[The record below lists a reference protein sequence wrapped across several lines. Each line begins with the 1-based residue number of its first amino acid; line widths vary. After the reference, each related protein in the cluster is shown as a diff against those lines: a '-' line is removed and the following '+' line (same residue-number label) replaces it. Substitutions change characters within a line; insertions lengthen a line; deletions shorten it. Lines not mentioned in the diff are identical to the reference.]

1 VALAPRLD
9 IDLGVNNN
17 GERPIWRSIAVQNS
31 GTRTVST
38 IGEDLTITGDVTS
51 KGEIHLDGHVQ
62 GDVNCAALV
71 LGENSSVEGNVR
83 ADEVVI
89 SGRLIGT
96 VRATRLMLQSTSH
109 VEGDLIHQSLA
120 MEQGAFFEGKSRRS
134 DNPLAASQPDAEKKA
149 RKQKDGEK
157 GAFVRDL
164 PEPD

>member
-1 VALAPRLD
+1 M
-9 IDLGVNNN
+9 
-17 GERPIWRSIAVQNS
+17 QNS

-71 LGENSSVEGNVR
+71 LGENSSVEGNVT

-89 SGRLIGT
+89 RGRLIGT

-134 DNPLAASQPDAEKKA
+134 DDPLSTSQTTVEEATRSESQPVGHNFK
-149 RKQKDGEK
+149 KQKEK
-157 GAFVRDL
+157 AEGAFVRDL

>member
-1 VALAPRLD
+1 M
-9 IDLGVNNN
+9 
-17 GERPIWRSIAVQNS
+17 QNS

>member
-1 VALAPRLD
+1 M
-9 IDLGVNNN
+9 
-17 GERPIWRSIAVQNS
+17 QNS
-31 GTRTVST
+31 STRTVST

-71 LGENSSVEGNVR
+71 LGENSSVEGNVT

-89 SGRLIGT
+89 RGRLIGT

-134 DNPLAASQPDAEKKA
+134 DDPLSKSQTTAEEATPSESQPVGHNFKKQKKKA
-149 RKQKDGEK
+149 E

>member
-9 IDLGVNNN
+9 IDLGVNNKWN
-17 GERPIWRSIAVQNS
+17 GQFGDPTVQNS

-38 IGEDLTITGDVTS
+38 VGEDLTITGDVTS

-62 GDVNCAALV
+62 GDVNCSALV

-149 RKQKDGEK
+149 RKQKDREK
-157 GAFVRDL
+157 GTFVRDL

>member
-1 VALAPRLD
+1 
-9 IDLGVNNN
+9 
-17 GERPIWRSIAVQNS
+17 VQNS

-38 IGEDLTITGDVTS
+38 IGEDLTITGDVAP

-71 LGENSSVEGNVR
+71 LGENSSVEGNVT

-89 SGRLIGT
+89 RGRLIGT

-134 DNPLAASQPDAEKKA
+134 DDPLSTSQTTVEEATRSESQPVGHNFK
-149 RKQKDGEK
+149 KQKEK
-157 GAFVRDL
+157 AEGAFVRDL

>member
-1 VALAPRLD
+1 M
-9 IDLGVNNN
+9 
-17 GERPIWRSIAVQNS
+17 QNS

-134 DNPLAASQPDAEKKA
+134 DDPLSTSQTTAEKTAQSDPQPVGHGSK
-149 RKQKDGEK
+149 KQKEREK